1 MRTILAL
8 VSSSLWV
15 AAQPL
20 PTVEVVKGAPYSADQ
35 LQSGPNSPGSYVIG
49 HFFRDAEG
57 RSRKEVAL
65 KPAGWGWRIEVAD
78 PVTGFA
84 YILDDKK
91 KIALR
96 KRIQVAAVPVTPT
109 APRGVTVEKLGNRIT
124 KSLQAEGTRTTGAL
138 IIETWDSVDL
148 KINLS
153 TKSSNG
159 YSSWLTNIKRSNP
172 DPALFSPPTGYS
184 IIDE

>member
-8 VSSSLWV
+8 VTASLWG

-35 LQSGPNSPGSYVIG
+35 MQSGPNSPGPYVIG

-65 KPAGWGWRIEVAD
+65 KPAGWGWRIELAD

-84 YILDDKK
+84 YTLDDKK

-96 KRIQVAAVPVTPT
+96 KRIQGAAVPASPT
-109 APRGVTVEKLGNRIT
+109 APRGVTVEKLGNRIIEG
-124 KSLQAEGTRTTGAL
+124 LQAEGTRTSGAL
-138 IIETWDSVDL
+138 VIETWDSVEL

-159 YSSWLTNIKRSNP
+159 YSSWLTNIKRSDP
-172 DPALFSPPTGYS
+172 DPALFWSPTGYS
-184 IIDE
+184 IVEQ